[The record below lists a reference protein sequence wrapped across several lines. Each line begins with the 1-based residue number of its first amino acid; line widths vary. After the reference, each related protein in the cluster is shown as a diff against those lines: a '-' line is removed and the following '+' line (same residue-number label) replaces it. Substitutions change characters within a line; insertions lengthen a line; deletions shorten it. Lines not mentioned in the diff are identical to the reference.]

1 MCHLGTK
8 GKERDREMDYVAT
21 GIFVLACCAC
31 FVLSLFGKR
40 FLQFDAKKEIK
51 NCFFESE
58 TKAWAERTYQ
68 KTRASTPPPILPH
81 TPIPPAP
88 ILPHPQA
95 GGISLMSFIMLE
107 LNKFLRPNKNSC
119 A

>member
-31 FVLSLFGKR
+31 FVSSLFGKR

-68 KTRASTPPPILPH
+68 KHGRVPLPPSS
-81 TPIPPAP
+81 PIPPS
-88 ILPHPQA
+88 LPPP
-95 GGISLMSFIMLE
+95 SSPTP
-107 LNKFLRPNKNSC
+107 RPGVYH
-119 A
+119 